1 MTTSNTQ
8 FLKKYSIY
16 AIGNI
21 GSKLI
26 MFLLFPILTFYLT
39 PEELGTFDFYFTIII
54 ILGQISTLNLKD
66 GLFRFLI
73 KGDVFKNKIIL
84 QTFIHVLSCNIII
97 LLFSA
102 CIFSIFN
109 IQLAFNPFLLFLFFI
124 TFNFFEVYQ
133 QIIRAT
139 GKTYL
144 YVIANLTASIL
155 TAVISIILLR
165 YTSLKAV
172 SLLIAYTVA
181 KLIAFLIIEKYYPL
195 LISAHGKRYTN
206 NRLTKYLITYSLL
219 LLPANLAT
227 SGIDNWAKIYIIHY
241 LGEYYNGIYAITLKF
256 CSIFYIFTVIYQQ
269 AWQET
274 ALREYKSNNK
284 NQYFSNFFNTSLL
297 LLSIGASIFIIGLY
311 FIYPYVIDPQYYS
324 SFKYIYP
331 QLIGIVFLALSFFLN
346 LGYECTYQVNRVLYS
361 SLIAVGVSLSLN
373 FYLIPH
379 WGLIGCMIS
388 NLIAYSIMFL
398 YRIIDTKKYF
408 HIRLNKKGLFGI
420 TLITIT
426 SIGWIIMILHD
437 I

>member
-206 NRLTKYLITYSLL
+206 NRLTKYLITYSLF
-219 LLPANLAT
+219 T
-227 SGIDNWAKIYIIHY
+227 FTCQSG
-241 LGEYYNGIYAITLKF
+241 
-256 CSIFYIFTVIYQQ
+256 
-269 AWQET
+269 
-274 ALREYKSNNK
+274 
-284 NQYFSNFFNTSLL
+284 NFR
-297 LLSIGASIFIIGLY
+297 
-311 FIYPYVIDPQYYS
+311 
-324 SFKYIYP
+324 
-331 QLIGIVFLALSFFLN
+331 
-346 LGYECTYQVNRVLYS
+346 NR
-361 SLIAVGVSLSLN
+361 
-373 FYLIPH
+373 
-379 WGLIGCMIS
+379 
-388 NLIAYSIMFL
+388 
-398 YRIIDTKKYF
+398 
-408 HIRLNKKGLFGI
+408 
-420 TLITIT
+420 
-426 SIGWIIMILHD
+426 
-437 I
+437 